1 MKKFEVVIPEKRIEV
16 VRVTY
21 YIDAESEE
29 QVKELMNDYE
39 FMDKAEYW
47 DTKESQ
53 WGFDVDDVV
62 VRFDDLV
69 TIAKGPHPI
78 PSRTRP

>member
-39 FMDKAEYW
+39 FMDKAEYVE
-47 DTKESQ
+47 TRESQ
-53 WGFDVDDVV
+53 WGFDVEDVEYDKAEIKEIV
-62 VRFDDLV
+62 
-69 TIAKGPHPI
+69 
-78 PSRTRP
+78 